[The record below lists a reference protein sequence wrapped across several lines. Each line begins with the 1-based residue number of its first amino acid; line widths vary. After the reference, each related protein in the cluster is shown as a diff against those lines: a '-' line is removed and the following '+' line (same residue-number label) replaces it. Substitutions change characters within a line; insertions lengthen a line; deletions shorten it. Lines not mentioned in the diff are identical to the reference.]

1 MAEQDP
7 KLFTPKRPRG
17 LSLFLGGAAVLAI
30 SVIAAGLV
38 LARNSQL
45 RRQTEEIDL
54 SLQKG
59 PLVMVVPIRFTPAQ
73 RTLTIPGSSAGFNET
88 PVYAKLPGYLKTL
101 KVDKGDRVRAGEVL
115 AIIESPETDKAVADA
130 QANYWLQKQTD
141 DRNQNLVKLGVVPQ
155 QTADESHSAMLRARA
170 VWASARDMQAYEII
184 KAPFSGL
191 ITARNFDPGALVPM
205 ATNNTPATPIF
216 EMATLQPLRVYAQV
230 PQSQALFIRNG
241 DPAVVT
247 VTELPGRRFVGTV
260 TRHSKMLSD
269 ASRTMLVEVDLPNR
283 DSELYPGMY
292 TNIEFSVHATT
303 QAPLAPDAALV
314 FMQGKTYLPIVRGH
328 TLHLSPVTLGYDNGE
343 SVQILSGVEDNDLV
357 AINMGQAVEDGQQV
371 RPMLLP
377 SASRL
382 GAPVPAPHRTAI
394 N

>member
-7 KLFTPKRPRG
+7 KLYSPKRPRG
-17 LSLFLGGAAVLAI
+17 LSLFLGGVAVLAI
-30 SVIAAGLV
+30 CVIAAGLV

-45 RRQTEEIDL
+45 HRQSEEIDL

-59 PLVMVVPIRFTPAQ
+59 PLVMVVPIRFTPSN
-73 RTLTIPGSSAGFNET
+73 RTLVVPGSSAGFNET
-88 PVYAKLPGYLKTL
+88 PVYAKLPGYLKTIN
-101 KVDKGDRVRAGEVL
+101 VDKGDRVRAGQVL

-141 DRNQNLVKLGVVPQ
+141 DRNQNLVRLGVVPQ
-155 QTADESHSAMLRARA
+155 QTADESRSAMLRAKA
-170 VWASARDMQAYEII
+170 TWSASRDVQAYEII

-292 TNIEFSVHATT
+292 TNIQFSIHATAR
-303 QAPLAPDAALV
+303 APLAPDSALV
-314 FMQGKTYLPIVRGH
+314 FMQGKSFLPVVRGH
-328 TLHLSPVTLGYDNGE
+328 TLHLTPVTLGYDNGD
-343 SVQILSGVEDNDLV
+343 SVEILSGLQDNDLV
-357 AINMGQAVEDGQQV
+357 AINMGQAVEDGEQV
-371 RPMLLP
+371 RPMLV
-377 SASRL
+377 STGR
-382 GAPVPAPHRTAI
+382 GPATPAARHTAV